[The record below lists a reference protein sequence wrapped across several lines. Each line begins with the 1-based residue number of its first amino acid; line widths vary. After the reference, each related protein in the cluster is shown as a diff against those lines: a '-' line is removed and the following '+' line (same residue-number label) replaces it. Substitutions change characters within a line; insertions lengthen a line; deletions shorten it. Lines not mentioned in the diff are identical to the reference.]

1 MTDVLFPVLDEEA
14 PETPG
19 VVSTWF
25 AEDGAAVREGLL
37 IAEVQVSKIAG
48 EIVAPES
55 GTLRHKAA
63 EGEVVEQG
71 SVVATIETG

>member
-1 MTDVLFPVLDEEA
+1 VSDVLFPMLDEEA

-25 AEDGAAVREGLL
+25 AEDGATVREGLL

-55 GTLRHKAA
+55 GTLRHKAE
-63 EGEVVEQG
+63 EGEVVAQG
-71 SVVATIETG
+71 SVVATIEAG